1 MMGPLIQKD
10 VSVLI
15 LSVLWTIGMG
25 ASVLYACG
33 AGTLSNLTAALTE
46 GINAAVSFC
55 MTAGAMMVFWC
66 GIFAL
71 LEDAGIAAALNR
83 LLRPVLGRLFP
94 VTAKQETAFSPL
106 CANVTAN
113 LLGLGNAATPMGIR
127 AVQAMSKLPHAQHEL
142 ARLVVLNT
150 ASIQLLP
157 TTVISLRAAA
167 GSATPSDILAPVLL
181 TSLLSVTAG
190 LVSLEVLRK

>member
-1 MMGPLIQKD
+1 M
-10 VSVLI
+10 I
-15 LSVLWTIGMG
+15 LSVLWTIGMA
-25 ASVLYACG
+25 ASVLYAC
-33 AGTLSNLTAALTE
+33 AVGTLPNLTAALTD
-46 GINAAVSFC
+46 GINTAVNFC

-71 LEDAGIAAALNR
+71 ISRRD
-83 LLRPVLGRLFP
+83 RPSWWKTF
-94 VTAKQETAFSPL
+94 APL

-127 AVQAMSKLPHAQHEL
+127 AVQGMSKLPHAQHEL

-150 ASIQLLP
+150 ASVQLFP
-157 TTVISLRAAA
+157 TTVISLRAAM
-167 GSATPSDILAPVLL
+167 GSSTPSDILPCVLL

-190 LVSLEVLRK
+190 LVSLEVLRRL